1 MGLLQRLAFRIVQ
14 ALVLVT
20 GMATLAAGAEGM
32 DSDRPLGVIGKSI
45 EDGFPVIYKL
55 VNQVP
60 GEEIRTR
67 LPWMT
72 VVAWKY
78 DRDARNGMP
87 PDETNK
93 QMLDLEDALDGLA
106 TGGLCRHAYSR
117 TGNGL
122 KELVYYI
129 SDRDEFM
136 DAFNTALEHHPRYPL
151 EIDFYKDADWDDF
164 RKLLSKFEKQ

>member
-1 MGLLQRLAFRIVQ
+1 MGFLQRLAFRIVQ
-14 ALVLVT
+14 ALVLGT

-32 DSDRPLGVIGKSI
+32 ESDRPLGVIGRSI
-45 EDGFPVIYKL
+45 EDGFPVIYKF
-55 VNQVP
+55 VNQLP

-67 LPWMT
+67 LPWVT
-72 VVAWKY
+72 VVSWKY

-87 PDETNK
+87 PEEINK

-106 TGGLCRHAYSR
+106 GAGLCRHAYST
-117 TGNGL
+117 TGNGR

-136 DAFNTALEHHPRYPL
+136 NALNTALEHHPRYPL
-151 EIDFYKDADWDDF
+151 EIDFYNDPEWDDF
-164 RKLLSKFEKQ
+164 RNLLSKFKKD

>member
-1 MGLLQRLAFRIVQ
+1 MGFLQRSTNRIVQ
-14 ALVLVT
+14 ALVLVVAKS
-20 GMATLAAGAEGM
+20 MLATGAEGM
-32 DSDRPLGVIGKSI
+32 ESDRPLGVIGKSN
-45 EDGFPVIYKL
+45 EDGFPVIYKF

-60 GEEIRTR
+60 DEATRNR
-67 LPWMT
+67 LPWVT
-72 VVAWKY
+72 VVSWKY

-87 PDETNK
+87 PEEINR

-106 TGGLCRHAYSR
+106 TAGICRHAYSR

-136 DAFNTALEHHPRYPL
+136 SAFNAALEHQPRYPL
-151 EIDFYKDADWDDF
+151 EIDFYKDPEWDDF
-164 RKLLSKFEKQ
+164 RKLLSKFEKH